1 MVLHADYPRKITEF
15 HFLKNFLR
23 QCLRQPDHWA
33 NSLIMVL
40 KEVMIPVPAAQLFPR
55 LARVI
60 IFRLLRAMNPFL
72 RCHLPFRCWR
82 EWVIYPTIWK
92 RQ

>member
-15 HFLKNFLR
+15 HFLKNSLR

-33 NSLIMVL
+33 NSLITVLL
-40 KEVMIPVPAAQLFPR
+40 KEGMVPVPAAQLFLR

-60 IFRLLRAMNPFL
+60 IFHLLRAMKSFPEVSPSL
-72 RCHLPFRCWR
+72 QVLA
-82 EWVIYPTIWK
+82 
-92 RQ
+92 

>member
-15 HFLKNFLR
+15 HFLNFLR

-60 IFRLLRAMNPFL
+60 IFHLLRAMNPFP